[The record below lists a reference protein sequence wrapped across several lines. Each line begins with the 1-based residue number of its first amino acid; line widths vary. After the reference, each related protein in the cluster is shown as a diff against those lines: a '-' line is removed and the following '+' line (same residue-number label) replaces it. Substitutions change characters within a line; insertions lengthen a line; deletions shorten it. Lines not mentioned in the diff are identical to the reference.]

1 MLLIN
6 LSQMET
12 CVKAPRK
19 TQIYL
24 KKHIIA
30 ALKKRRKK
38 ILIAQ
43 NLLFVKIL

>member
-6 LSQMET
+6 LSQIET
-12 CVKAPRK
+12 FVKAPRK
-19 TQIYL
+19 SQIYF
-24 KKHIIA
+24 KKHMIA
-30 ALKKRRKK
+30 ALKKIKK